1 MVKICLV
8 FTKLMTHL
16 DLIKCTFNNFIQKTI
31 MQDLIFSTN
40 TVKTDLIKVHHHIQ
54 YFRSITSS
62 TLTYKQ
68 NVHNF
73 NIVTL
78 NNNILNQKSPLNPI
92 HVFYNPGVSNPPF
105 RGSMHLNSPLFSI
118 KLNVQWRELYYNYKT
133 DLLSWGPVVWPAR
146 PVDWWT
152 LWPGTGLVS

>member
-1 MVKICLV
+1 
-8 FTKLMTHL
+8 
-16 DLIKCTFNNFIQKTI
+16 
-31 MQDLIFSTN
+31 MQGLIFSTN

-73 NIVTL
+73 NLVTL
-78 NNNILNQKSPLNPI
+78 NNKILNQKSPLNPI

-105 RGSMHLNSPLFSI
+105 QRVHAP
-118 KLNVQWRELYYNYKT
+118 
-133 DLLSWGPVVWPAR
+133 
-146 PVDWWT
+146 
-152 LWPGTGLVS
+152 

>member
-1 MVKICLV
+1 
-8 FTKLMTHL
+8 
-16 DLIKCTFNNFIQKTI
+16 
-31 MQDLIFSTN
+31 MQGLIFSTN
-40 TVKTDLIKVHHHIQ
+40 TVKTDLIKVHHNIQ

-105 RGSMHLNSPLFSI
+105 QRVHAP
-118 KLNVQWRELYYNYKT
+118 
-133 DLLSWGPVVWPAR
+133 
-146 PVDWWT
+146 
-152 LWPGTGLVS
+152 